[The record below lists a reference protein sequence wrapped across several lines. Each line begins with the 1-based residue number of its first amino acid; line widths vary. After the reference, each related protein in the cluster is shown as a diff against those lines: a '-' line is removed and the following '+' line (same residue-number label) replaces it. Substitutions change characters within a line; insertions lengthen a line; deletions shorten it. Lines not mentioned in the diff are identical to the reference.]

1 MSRYP
6 LLYAGL
12 SAAAILGGI
21 YFVVEAVEGAK
32 AQSAGKVTVVSWGG
46 AYTRSQVEGYH
57 KPFSAQTGAQVV
69 NVDYNGGI
77 AEVKAQVESGNVAW
91 DVVDMEV
98 GDALR
103 ACDEGLLE
111 PLDPAAFPAGSDGT
125 SAAEDFYPDALTECW
140 ATSII
145 FSTVFAYDDSRIG
158 ATKPT
163 KIDDFF
169 DLKAFPGK
177 RGLRKQNPKATLEMA
192 LVADGVAPEKVYET
206 LATPEG
212 LDRAFA
218 KLDTIKSSIVWWEAG
233 SQPVQLLADGE
244 VAMTVVYNGRLFD
257 AVTAENKPFKIVW
270 DAQVMEYDTYVVV
283 KDAPN
288 KQTAMDFIKFATA
301 TPQLARQASYIAYAP
316 ARKSSLPFVG
326 KNADNGVD
334 MLPNLPTPDKGR
346 AVTVDPRF
354 WADHQDEINQRWAA
368 WLAR

>member
-1 MSRYP
+1 MSRS

-12 SAAAILGGI
+12 SAAAILGAMTLVI
-21 YFVVEAVEGAK
+21 ETAK
-32 AQSAGKVTVVSWGG
+32 AADKKPITVVSWGG
-46 AYTRSQVEGYH
+46 AYTRSQVEAYH
-57 KPFSAQTGAQVV
+57 KPFTAETGIPVTNA
-69 NVDYNGGI
+69 DYNGGI
-77 AEVKAQVESGNVAW
+77 AEVKAQVESGNVVW
-91 DVVDMEV
+91 DIVDMEV

-111 PLDPAAFPAGSDGT
+111 PLDPGAFPAGADGT
-125 SAAEDFYPDALTECW
+125 PALEDFYPEALTECW

-158 ATKPT
+158 AIKPT
-163 KIDDFF
+163 SITDFF
-169 DLKAFPGK
+169 DLQKFPGK

-192 LVADGVAPEKVYET
+192 LLADGVAPDDIYET

-218 KLDTIKSSIVWWEAG
+218 KLDTIKSSVVWWEAG

-244 VAMTVVYNGRLFD
+244 VAMTVVYNGRLYD
-257 AVTAENKPFKIVW
+257 AVTAEKKPFKIVW
-270 DAQVMEYDTYVVV
+270 DGQVSEYDTYVMV
-283 KDAPN
+283 KGAPN
-288 KQTAMDFIKFATA
+288 KDAAMDFLKFATG
-301 TPQLARQASYIAYAP
+301 TKPLAAQASWIAYAP
-316 ARKSSLPFVG
+316 ARKSSLPLVG
-326 KNADNGVD
+326 KNAANGED

-346 AVTVDPRF
+346 MITVDPRF

>member
-1 MSRYP
+1 MSIRP
-6 LLYAGL
+6 LIYAGL
-12 SAAAILGGI
+12 SAAAILAGMALI
-21 YFVVEAVEGAK
+21 IETVEASEGRK
-32 AQSAGKVTVVSWGG
+32 LTVVSWGG
-46 AYTRSQVEGYH
+46 AYTKSQVEAYH
-57 KPFSAQTGAQVV
+57 KPFTAETGIPIT

-111 PLDPAAFPAGSDGT
+111 PLDPSGFPAGNDGT
-125 SAAEDFYPDALTECW
+125 AALDDFYPDALTECW

-145 FSTVFAYDDSRIG
+145 FSTVFAYDNSKIG
-158 ATKPT
+158 PNKPNT
-163 KIDDFF
+163 IGDFF
-169 DLKAFPGK
+169 DLQKFPGK

-192 LVADGVAPEKVYET
+192 LLATGVVPEDIYKV
-206 LATPEG
+206 LGTPEG
-212 LDRAFA
+212 LDAAFA
-218 KLDTIKSSIVWWEAG
+218 KLDTIKKDVIWWEAG

-257 AVTAENKPFKIVW
+257 AVTAENKPFVIVW
-270 DAQVMEYDTYVVV
+270 DGQVMEYDTYVVV
-283 KDAPN
+283 KGAPN
-288 KQTAMDFIKFATA
+288 KDAAMKFMHFATA
-301 TPQLARQASYIAYAP
+301 TKQLAAQASWIAYAP
-316 ARKSSLPFVG
+316 ARKSSLPLVG
-326 KNADNGVD
+326 KNASNGTD

-346 AVTVDPRF
+346 AITIDPQF

>member
-1 MSRYP
+1 MSRS

-12 SAAAILGGI
+12 SAAAILGVMTLI
-21 YFVVEAVEGAK
+21 IETAK
-32 AQSAGKVTVVSWGG
+32 ADDAKPVTIVSWGG
-46 AYTRSQVEGYH
+46 AYTKSQVEGYH
-57 KPFSAQTGAQVV
+57 KPFTAKTGIPIT

-77 AEVKAQVESGNVAW
+77 AEVKAQVESGNVVW

-111 PLDPAAFPAGSDGT
+111 PLDPASFPAAPDGT
-125 SAAEDFYPDALTECW
+125 PATDDFYPEALTECW

-145 FSTVFAYDDSRIG
+145 FSTVIAYDDSKVG
-158 ATKPT
+158 ASKPNT
-163 KIDDFF
+163 VGDFF
-169 DLKAFPGK
+169 DLEKFPGK

-192 LVADGVAPEKVYET
+192 LLADGVVPEDIYEV

-218 KLDTIKSSIVWWEAG
+218 KLDTIKSNVVWWEAG

-244 VAMTVVYNGRLFD
+244 VAMTLVYNGRLFD
-257 AVTAENKPFKIVW
+257 AVTAEKKPFKIVW
-270 DAQVMEYDTYVVV
+270 DGQVSEYDTYVMV
-283 KDAPN
+283 KGAPN
-288 KQTAMDFIKFATA
+288 KDAAMEFLKFATD
-301 TPQLARQASYIAYAP
+301 TPQLAAQASWIAYAP
-316 ARKSSLPFVG
+316 ARKSSLPLVG
-326 KNADNGVD
+326 KNASNGED

-346 AVTVDPRF
+346 MITVDPRF

>member
-1 MSRYP
+1 MSRS

-12 SAAAILGGI
+12 SAAAILGAMTI
-21 YFVVEAVEGAK
+21 VIETA
-32 AQSAGKVTVVSWGG
+32 SAASGKPITVVSWGG
-46 AYTRSQVEGYH
+46 AYTKSQVEAYH
-57 KPFSAQTGAQVV
+57 KPFTAETGIGVT

-77 AEVKAQVESGNVAW
+77 AEVKAQVESGNVVW
-91 DVVDMEV
+91 DIVDMEV

-111 PLDPAAFPAGSDGT
+111 PLDPSSFPAGEDGT
-125 SAAEDFYPDALTECW
+125 PAPEDFYPEALTECW

-145 FSTVFAYDDSRIG
+145 FSTVFAFDDSKIG
-158 ATKPT
+158 PNKPNT
-163 KIDDFF
+163 IGDFF
-169 DLKAFPGK
+169 DLQKFPGK

-192 LVADGVAPEKVYET
+192 LLADGVPPEEIYEI

-218 KLDTIKSSIVWWEAG
+218 KLDTIKSSVVWWEAG

-244 VAMTVVYNGRLFD
+244 VVMTVVYNGRLYD
-257 AVTAENKPFKIVW
+257 AVTAEKKPFKIVW
-270 DAQVMEYDTYVVV
+270 DGQVSEYDTYVMV
-283 KDAPN
+283 KGAPN
-288 KQTAMDFIKFATA
+288 KDAAMEFLKFATA
-301 TPQLARQASYIAYAP
+301 TKQLAAQASWIAYAP
-316 ARKSSLPFVG
+316 ARKSSLPLVG
-326 KNADNGVD
+326 KNASNGED

-346 AVTVDPRF
+346 TITVDPRF

>member
-1 MSRYP
+1 MSRS

-12 SAAAILGGI
+12 SAAAIIGAMAVTIRLA
-21 YFVVEAVEGAK
+21 EAAEDK
-32 AQSAGKVTVVSWGG
+32 SLTVVSWGG
-46 AYTRSQVEGYH
+46 AYTKSQVEAYH
-57 KPFSAQTGAQVV
+57 KPFTAETGIAVV
-69 NVDYNGGI
+69 NADYNGGI
-77 AEVKAQVESGNVAW
+77 AEVKAQVESGNVVW

-111 PLDPAAFPAGSDGT
+111 PLDPASFPAGDDGT
-125 SAAEDFYPDALTECW
+125 PAAEDFYPDALNECW
-140 ATSII
+140 ATTII
-145 FSTVFAYDDSRIG
+145 FSTVFAFDDSKIG
-158 ATKPT
+158 PNKPNT
-163 KIDDFF
+163 IGDFF
-169 DLKAFPGK
+169 DLQKFPGK

-192 LVADGVAPEKVYET
+192 LIADGVVPEDVYEV
-206 LATPEG
+206 LASPEG

-218 KLDTIKSSIVWWEAG
+218 KLDTIKDSVVWWEAG

-257 AVTAENKPFKIVW
+257 AVAAEGKPFKIVW

-283 KDAPN
+283 KGAPN
-288 KQTAMDFIKFATA
+288 KEAAMAFMRFATA
-301 TPQLARQASYIAYAP
+301 TRQLAAQASWIAYAP
-316 ARKSSLPFVG
+316 ARKSSLPLVG
-326 KNADNGVD
+326 KNAANGED

-368 WLAR
+368 WLAQ

>member
-1 MSRYP
+1 MSRS

-12 SAAAILGGI
+12 SAAAIIGAMAVTIRLA
-21 YFVVEAVEGAK
+21 EAAEDK
-32 AQSAGKVTVVSWGG
+32 SLTVVSWGG
-46 AYTRSQVEGYH
+46 AYTKSQVEAYH
-57 KPFSAQTGAQVV
+57 KPFTAETGIAVV
-69 NVDYNGGI
+69 NADYNGGI
-77 AEVKAQVESGNVAW
+77 AEVKAQVESGNVVW

-111 PLDPAAFPAGSDGT
+111 PLDPASFPAGDDGT
-125 SAAEDFYPDALTECW
+125 PAAEDFYPDALNECW
-140 ATSII
+140 ATTII
-145 FSTVFAYDDSRIG
+145 FSTVFAFDDSKIG
-158 ATKPT
+158 PNKPNT
-163 KIDDFF
+163 IGDFF
-169 DLKAFPGK
+169 DLQKFPGK

-192 LVADGVAPEKVYET
+192 LIADGVVPEDVYEV
-206 LATPEG
+206 LASPEG

-218 KLDTIKSSIVWWEAG
+218 KLDTIKDSVIWWEAG

-257 AVTAENKPFKIVW
+257 AVAAEGKPFKIVW

-283 KDAPN
+283 KGAPN
-288 KQTAMDFIKFATA
+288 KEAAMAFMRFATA
-301 TPQLARQASYIAYAP
+301 TRQLAAQASWIAYAP
-316 ARKSSLPFVG
+316 ARKSSLPLVG
-326 KNADNGVD
+326 KNAANGED

-368 WLAR
+368 WLAQ

>member
-1 MSRYP
+1 MSRS

-12 SAAAILGGI
+12 SAAAILGAMTI
-21 YFVVEAVEGAK
+21 VIETAK
-32 AQSAGKVTVVSWGG
+32 ADDKKPITVVSWGG
-46 AYTRSQVEGYH
+46 AYTKSQVEAYH
-57 KPFSAQTGAQVV
+57 KPFTAKTGIPVTNA
-69 NVDYNGGI
+69 DYNGGI
-77 AEVKAQVESGNVAW
+77 AEVKAQVESGNVVW
-91 DVVDMEV
+91 DIVDMEV

-111 PLDPAAFPAGSDGT
+111 PLDPATFPAGADGV
-125 SAAEDFYPDALTECW
+125 AATDDFYPEALTECW

-145 FSTVFAYDDSRIG
+145 FSTVFAYDDSKIG
-158 ATKPT
+158 PNKPNT
-163 KIDDFF
+163 IGDFF
-169 DLKAFPGK
+169 DLEKFPGK

-192 LVADGVAPEKVYET
+192 LLADGVVPEDIYEV

-218 KLDTIKSSIVWWEAG
+218 KLDTIKSSVVWWEAG

-270 DAQVMEYDTYVVV
+270 DAQIMEYDTYVVV
-283 KDAPN
+283 KNAPN
-288 KQTAMDFIKFATA
+288 KDAAMAFMRFATA
-301 TPQLARQASYIAYAP
+301 TRQLAAQASWIAYAP
-316 ARKSSLPFVG
+316 ARKSSLPLVG
-326 KNADNGVD
+326 KNAANGED
-334 MLPNLPTPDKGR
+334 MLPHLPTPDKGR

-368 WLAR
+368 WLAQ

>member
-1 MSRYP
+1 MSIRP

-12 SAAAILGGI
+12 SAAAIIGGMVLI
-21 YFVVEAVEGAK
+21 IQVAE
-32 AQSAGKVTVVSWGG
+32 AQSKKLTVVSWGG
-46 AYTRSQVEGYH
+46 AYTRSQIEAYH
-57 KPFSAQTGAQVV
+57 KPFTAETGIPVT

-77 AEVKAQVESGNVAW
+77 AEVKAQVESGNVVW

-111 PLDPAAFPAGSDGT
+111 PLDPTSFPAGADGVPA
-125 SAAEDFYPDALTECW
+125 SEDFYPDALTECW

-145 FSTVFAYDDSRIG
+145 FSTVTAYDTTKFPGDKPAMIG
-158 ATKPT
+158 
-163 KIDDFF
+163 DFF
-169 DLKAFPGK
+169 DLAKFPGK

-192 LVADGVAPEKVYET
+192 LLADGVEPDKIYET
-206 LATPEG
+206 LGTPEG
-212 LDRAFA
+212 LNRAFA
-218 KLDTIKSSIVWWEAG
+218 KLDTIKSSVVWWEAG

-257 AVTAENKPFKIVW
+257 AVTAENKPFAIVW
-270 DAQVMEYDTYVVV
+270 DGQVMEYDTYVVV
-283 KDAPN
+283 KGAPN
-288 KQTAMDFIKFATA
+288 KDVAMDFMKFATA
-301 TPQLARQASYIAYAP
+301 TKQLAAQASYIAYAP
-316 ARKSSLPFVG
+316 ARKSALPLVG
-326 KNADNGVD
+326 KNADNGED

-346 AVTVDPRF
+346 AITVDPRW